1 MRNLEH
7 KVQVAI
13 AQYLDMRGVCWFAI
27 GNGGKRNVVTAKK
40 MKAEGIKSG
49 IPDLCIIN
57 EGMAYFLEV
66 KRPATADSKKGYLSK
81 AQKEKIA
88 ELKEAGA
95 EVAVV
100 YSVADVIESLIE
112 WQINVL

>member
-1 MRNLEH
+1 MNDYEH
-7 KVQVAI
+7 FVQKAI
-13 AQYLDMRGVCWFAI
+13 CQYLDLRGVVYFAI
-27 GNGGKRNVVTAKK
+27 GNGGKRNVITAKK
-40 MKAEGIKSG
+40 MKAEGVTAG

-66 KRPATADSKKGYLSK
+66 KRPASGSSKKGYLSK
-81 AQKEKIA
+81 VQKEKIA

-100 YSVADVIESLIE
+100 YSVADVISCCIE
-112 WQINVL
+112 WGFRK